1 MAGLRARPSE
11 SFLPAGC
18 RLAVFDLDGT
28 LYRQGPVRRA
38 MLRDLLLT
46 GGAPGRLA
54 RLAVLRRF
62 RILREELSQSAP
74 RGFDAALFLR
84 LAAETGRTEA
94 ELRQLVEE
102 WMERRPLTYLRPA
115 RVAGAAELLEALRR
129 RGIATAVW
137 SDYPVREK
145 LAALELSVDH
155 VVSAGDAD
163 IDALKPD
170 PAGLR
175 FLLER
180 VACRPE
186 EALMV
191 GDRLTHDG
199 AAAQAL
205 GVPFLLR
212 AARAPDGVPHFP
224 DFRRFAEALA
234 AR

>member
-1 MAGLRARPSE
+1 MAKVRSPATPV
-11 SFLPAGC
+11 LPVGC
-18 RLAVFDLDGT
+18 RLVVFDLDGT

-38 MLRDLLLT
+38 MLRDLLVT

-62 RILREELSQSAP
+62 RNLREELSRSAP
-74 RGFDAALFLR
+74 QDFDTPLFRR

-94 ELRQLVEE
+94 ELRQLVEH
-102 WMERRPLTYLRPA
+102 WMERRPLAYLRPA
-115 RVAGAAELLEALRR
+115 RVAGAAELLQALRE

-137 SDYPVREK
+137 SDHPVREK
-145 LAALELSVDH
+145 LAALDLSVDH

-163 IDALKPD
+163 IAALKPH

-175 FLLER
+175 HLLER

-186 EALMV
+186 EALMI
-191 GDRLTHDG
+191 GDRMTHDG
-199 AAAQAL
+199 AAARAL

-212 AARAPDGVPHFP
+212 GARAPDGVPFLP
-224 DFRRFAEALA
+224 DFRRLAEALA